1 MKKKIKLI
9 FLGRGKIASDCF
21 SILNNNFFK
30 NYFEIKAVVSAKNFF
45 LNNKKNI
52 PNDAIKIMNNKNS
65 ENRIFKII
73 QQKKINLLISV
84 LHPWLLSER
93 VLKKINFNAF
103 NLHNGDLPN
112 YKGWNATGHAIINS
126 EKYISTVIHKMAK
139 LIDEGPVVSQKKI
152 KIYKNTSAENLYIKV
167 IKAASLNFK
176 IFLKSLI
183 KNKIKLEKIQKGG
196 KFYNKDELEVLK
208 KLKVKL
214 TKKQYKIILGSYIPP
229 YEPAFTYFDKRKVYL
244 IPQEI
249 FNNIINK
256 QKKIN

>member
-93 VLKKINFNAF
+93 VLKK
-103 NLHNGDLPN
+103 LTSMH
-112 YKGWNATGHAIINS
+112 
-126 EKYISTVIHKMAK
+126 
-139 LIDEGPVVSQKKI
+139 LIFITE
-152 KIYKNTSAENLYIKV
+152 IYQITKDGMQQDMQLLIVKNIY
-167 IKAASLNFK
+167 
-176 IFLKSLI
+176 
-183 KNKIKLEKIQKGG
+183 Q
-196 KFYNKDELEVLK
+196 
-208 KLKVKL
+208 
-214 TKKQYKIILGSYIPP
+214 Q
-229 YEPAFTYFDKRKVYL
+229 
-244 IPQEI
+244 
-249 FNNIINK
+249 
-256 QKKIN
+256 

>member
-1 MKKKIKLI
+1 
-9 FLGRGKIASDCF
+9 
-21 SILNNNFFK
+21 
-30 NYFEIKAVVSAKNFF
+30 
-45 LNNKKNI
+45 
-52 PNDAIKIMNNKNS
+52 
-65 ENRIFKII
+65 
-73 QQKKINLLISV
+73 
-84 LHPWLLSER
+84 
-93 VLKKINFNAF
+93 
-103 NLHNGDLPN
+103 
-112 YKGWNATGHAIINS
+112 
-126 EKYISTVIHKMAK
+126 MAK